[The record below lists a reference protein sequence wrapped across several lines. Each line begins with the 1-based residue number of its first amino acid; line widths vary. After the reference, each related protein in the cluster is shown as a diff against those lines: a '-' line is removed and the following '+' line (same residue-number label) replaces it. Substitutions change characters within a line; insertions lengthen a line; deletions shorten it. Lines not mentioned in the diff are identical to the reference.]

1 MRSPKTSQDHIW
13 HNRTPISKKV
23 IFFTLPRQDSFITR
37 LEYQLDCITI
47 SCILCT
53 FFMHSLKR
61 RNHIKTAFHSN
72 VDLRCSLVQLGVKRV
87 PWRSPERECKY
98 EQGSFKPNGPHRN
111 QCSLSAF
118 RVDCGSTFADW
129 ACKIDCRRCVRS
141 RTYAPYSHSEV
152 ETSKAG
158 YTHTEYF

>member
-23 IFFTLPRQDSFITR
+23 IFFNFTQTR
-37 LEYQLDCITI
+37 LFHYRFRISTGLHHHLLDFVY
-47 SCILCT
+47 
-53 FFMHSLKR
+53 FFHAFVE
-61 RNHIKTAFHSN
+61 TAQSHQDRFSF
-72 VDLRCSLVQLGVKRV
+72 LVQLCVKRV
-87 PWRSPERECKY
+87 PWRSLERECKY

-118 RVDCGSTFADW
+118 RVDCWSTFADW
-129 ACKIDCRRCVRS
+129 ACKIDCRGCVRS
-141 RTYAPYSHSEV
+141 RTCAPNSHSEV